1 MSLPSSPTGQRRQ
14 STQRTVSSPLRS
26 TSPPASFPHRPNS
39 GLGQSTS
46 QGTLTPPGSG
56 TKTRAMDLLRKHYGL
71 GVGPPQPTPGKSN
84 DPMNMGMSA
93 RHPTPIGIDVVASD
107 SPAFDAKTYYDQL
120 ITTSSLP
127 ALLKRENELLA
138 GGLLPSCG
146 GEILRVREEI
156 RQLDSERQSL
166 VYGHHH
172 ELIAASDTI
181 AAVRRTTFSLPPSP
195 VPTCL

>member
-1 MSLPSSPTGQRRQ
+1 MSLPSSPTKQRRQ
-14 STQRTVSSPLRS
+14 STQRVVSSPLRS
-26 TSPPASFPHRPNS
+26 MTPPASFPHRPGS
-39 GLGQSTS
+39 ALGQSTS
-46 QGTLTPPGSG
+46 QGTLTPPGSA

-71 GVGPPQPTPGKSN
+71 GVGPPTPVSGRNN
-84 DPMNMGMSA
+84 DPMNM
-93 RHPTPIGIDVVASD
+93 D

-138 GGLLPSCG
+138 
-146 GEILRVREEI
+146 EI

-181 AAVRRTTFSLPPSP
+181 AAMKNRAESLDADLDSLKVAFSELSRLAAEVSTERQFPSNG
-195 VPTCL
+195 VVEI

>member
-1 MSLPSSPTGQRRQ
+1 M
-14 STQRTVSSPLRS
+14 
-26 TSPPASFPHRPNS
+26 SPPPSLPHRPNS
-39 GLGQSTS
+39 GLGQSTP
-46 QGTLTPPGSG
+46 QGALTPPGSA

-71 GVGPPQPTPGKSN
+71 GVGPPTPVPGKSN
-84 DPMNMGMSA
+84 DPMNM
-93 RHPTPIGIDVVASD
+93 D

-138 GGLLPSCG
+138 
-146 GEILRVREEI
+146 EI

-181 AAVRRTTFSLPPSP
+181 AVMKNRAESLDADLDSLKAAFSEISRLAAEVSIERQSPSNGP
-195 VPTCL
+195 VGI

>member
-1 MSLPSSPTGQRRQ
+1 MSLPSSPTKQRKQ

-26 TSPPASFPHRPNS
+26 MSPPASLPHRPNS

-46 QGTLTPPGSG
+46 QGTLTPPGSA

-71 GVGPPQPTPGKSN
+71 GVGPPLPVPGKSN
-84 DPMNMGMSA
+84 DPMNMGMST
-93 RHPTPIGIDVVASD
+93 RHPTPIDINVVVSD

-138 GGLLPSCG
+138 GGLPLSYG
-146 GEILRVREEI
+146 GEILKLREEI

-172 ELIAASDTI
+172 ELISASDTI
-181 AAVRRTTFSLPPSP
+181 AGVRRTIFSATP
-195 VPTCL
+195 VQHAYNR